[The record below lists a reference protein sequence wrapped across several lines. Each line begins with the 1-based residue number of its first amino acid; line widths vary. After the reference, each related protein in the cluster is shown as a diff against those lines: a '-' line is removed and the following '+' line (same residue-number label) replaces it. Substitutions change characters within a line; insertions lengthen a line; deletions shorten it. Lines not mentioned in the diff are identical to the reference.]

1 MWRTISLGYGII
13 GTNYKTAQHSIFIVD
28 KFGKIR
34 YTALYDTRI
43 GANVGEVLRILRAV
57 QYLYRRPLRVCPPEW
72 QPGQETG
79 KLGTIDQSEA
89 YFGYLEWLNRP
100 PKPAKYD
107 SDLDSLSRKKK

>member
-1 MWRTISLGYGII
+1 M
-13 GTNYKTAQHSIFIVD
+13 QH
-28 KFGKIR
+28 
-34 YTALYDTRI
+34 TALYDIRI

-72 QPGQETG
+72 EPGQETG

-100 PKPAKYD
+100 PRLPKYD
-107 SDLDSLSRKKK
+107 SYLDKLSRAKRKNKDQKKI

>member
-1 MWRTISLGYGII
+1 M
-13 GTNYKTAQHSIFIVD
+13 
-28 KFGKIR
+28 
-34 YTALYDTRI
+34 YDTRI

-100 PKPAKYD
+100 PRPEKHGSY
-107 SDLDSLSRKKK
+107 LDQLSRATKKDKD

>member
-1 MWRTISLGYGII
+1 MSCYHASGRKCST
-13 GTNYKTAQHSIFIVD
+13 
-28 KFGKIR
+28 
-34 YTALYDTRI
+34 
-43 GANVGEVLRILRAV
+43 LRAV